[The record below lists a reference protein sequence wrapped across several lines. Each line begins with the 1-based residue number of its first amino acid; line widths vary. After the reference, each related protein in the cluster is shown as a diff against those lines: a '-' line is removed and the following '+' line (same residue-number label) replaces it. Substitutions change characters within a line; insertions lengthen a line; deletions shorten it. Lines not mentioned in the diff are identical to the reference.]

1 MQSITITFTLAQLAV
16 ISKGLSLTPYGEA
29 APVVNYIN
37 AQIQT
42 SFDQQKDAAD
52 EAAREEK
59 K

>member
-29 APVVNYIN
+29 APVVNHIN
-37 AQIQT
+37 AQIQA
-42 SFDQQKDAAD
+42 SFDKQKDAAE
-52 EAAREEK
+52 EAAQDEK